1 MTTDLPK
8 LTFSK
13 DLLALAGTITL
24 ADLLESPMTVADTVS
39 MLSNIARHGGDYN
52 HLKQE
57 ADFELELLLFRVNQ
71 LIDGDTRSA
80 LFSHLR
86 DRRKAA

>member
-24 ADLLESPMTVADTVS
+24 ADLLESPMTMADTVS
-39 MLSNIARHGGDYN
+39 MLSNVCRHGGDYN
-52 HLKQE
+52 HLKQD

-71 LIDGDTRSA
+71 LIDGDTRTA
-80 LFSHLR
+80 LFNHLR